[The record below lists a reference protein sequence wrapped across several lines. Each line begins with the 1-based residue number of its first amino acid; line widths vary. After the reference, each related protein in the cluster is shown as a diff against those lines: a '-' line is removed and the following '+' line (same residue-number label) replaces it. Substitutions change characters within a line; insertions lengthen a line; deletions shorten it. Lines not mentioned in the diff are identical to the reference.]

1 MSMPDLSGQ
10 LQNLETDKI
19 IGFLGQFDL
28 ATYIHNPI
36 FLGTMGVLAI
46 FCLIFKWR
54 LLLST
59 IVGITG
65 LAWLISYTVA
75 RGTGIDEGLHSQTLL
90 IFVGGAVAIIFIMIY
105 LVFIKHD

>member
-1 MSMPDLSGQ
+1 MPLPDLSGQ
-10 LQNLETDKI
+10 LQNLETENI
-19 IGFLGQFDL
+19 ITFLGQFDL
-28 ATYIHNPI
+28 ATYIRNPI

-46 FCLIFKWR
+46 LCLFFKWR

-75 RGTGIDEGLHSQTLL
+75 RGTGIDEGLRTQNLL
-90 IFVGGAVAIIFIMIY
+90 VFVGGAVAIIFVMIY